1 MITKINKFFEN
12 IAGAIPF
19 INQFD
24 YGVLTNDKN
33 IFDAFQYPLLWVN
46 EEFQTEYD
54 LKSIQSKIIGTTYI
68 FNVWLFDRWGEDVA
82 DPLKA
87 RYEQLS
93 VTEQIAQLVVIL
105 ACSRPNGVS
114 PFIKVE
120 LKEAITYV
128 DLYADRLVATSL
140 SFAITM
146 QGQNLCEFTQ
156 ADINGVF
163 NLDC

>member
-33 IFDAFQYPLLWVN
+33 IFDAYQYPLLWVN

-54 LKSIQSKIIGTTYI
+54 LKSIQNKVIGATYL
-68 FNVWLFDRWGEDVA
+68 FNVWIFDRWGENVQ

-87 RYEQLS
+87 RYVQLS
-93 VTEQIAQLVVIL
+93 NVEQIAQMVAIL
-105 ACSRPNGVS
+105 ACSRPTGIS

-120 LKEAITYV
+120 LNEAVTYV

-140 SFAITM
+140 SFSITM
-146 QGQNLCEFTQ
+146 KGQNECEFTQ
-156 ADINGVF
+156 TDINNIF
-163 NLDC
+163 ILDC